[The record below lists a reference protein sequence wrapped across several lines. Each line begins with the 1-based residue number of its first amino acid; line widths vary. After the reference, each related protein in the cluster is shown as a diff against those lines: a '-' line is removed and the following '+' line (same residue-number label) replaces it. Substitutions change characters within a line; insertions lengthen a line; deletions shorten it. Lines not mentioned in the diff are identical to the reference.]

1 MRAEVLQ
8 LRLHLPL
15 APSGIPVLYW
25 DQHWN
30 LWFVP
35 HSSDFQHLLT
45 TGLAFGSGHGN
56 PKVTRRLA
64 HKRKNTFAV
73 PSPTNKMPSLMRQSH
88 HKFTISEGTETLLK
102 HFTYVVKEHYP
113 LKRYFY
119 QTISIHQRELY
130 QQKKMSWIVSDH
142 SLDVQESPLRPL
154 LNRIPK
160 GFPSQAGIWY
170 APGSAV
176 RLVVNPSSSCPGH
189 ESPSPSASWPSEACS
204 AAPWTRCSLLSGILC
219 CSG

>member
-73 PSPTNKMPSLMRQSH
+73 PSPTNKMPSLIRQSH

-130 QQKKMSWIVSDH
+130 QQKKCLGLWVTI
-142 SLDVQESPLRPL
+142 PLMCR
-154 LNRIPK
+154 N
-160 GFPSQAGIWY
+160 
-170 APGSAV
+170 
-176 RLVVNPSSSCPGH
+176 H
-189 ESPSPSASWPSEACS
+189 PSA
-204 AAPWTRCSLLSGILC
+204 LSSTESQRVFPHKLAYGMHLAVQ
-219 CSG
+219 